1 MPRDRHQR
9 GWVEETGKRV
19 KKWKGHYYVYVALE
33 DGSEVRR
40 HRSVVLGLKSRVRKW
55 EAQQELERVIERE
68 TGSRQSRPDDSVS
81 LEWFVRERY
90 LPMREGSW
98 RSSTKTTNAD
108 LLKHHV
114 RGPLGSYELRELD
127 KFVLQRHL
135 NTLGAEYSFSVVDH
149 VRNFLKSILE
159 EAVEL
164 DYIGKNPARRLVNPE
179 TRRPSRPVLTFEQLR
194 RLLLCLN
201 ERDRLVVLVASVC
214 ALRPGELFALR
225 WRALRDGALEIAET
239 VYRGK
244 VRNVAKTRGSV
255 APVILPEAISLELEA
270 WRLRCGS
277 PPPEALIFPTA
288 NGTPLLK
295 ENFIRRSLKPA
306 GKRAGCEFVN
316 FQALRRTFAT
326 LAHDSGASLKDVQTQ
341 LRHAHAATTADV
353 YTQAIPESVRRA
365 VDAFTRQVLG
375 GPPDRVN

>member
-114 RGPLGSYELRELD
+114 LGPLGSYELRELD

-135 NTLGAEYSFSVVDH
+135 NTLGAAYSFSVVDH

-164 DYIGKNPARRLVNPE
+164 DYIGKNPARKLVNPE
-179 TRRPSRPVLTFEQLR
+179 TRRPVRPVLSFEQLR

-225 WRALRDGALEIAET
+225 WRAFTGDALAISET

-244 VRNVAKTRGSV
+244 VRSVAKTRASV
-255 APVILPEAISLELEA
+255 APVILPEAIALELEA

-288 NGTPLLK
+288 KGTPLLK

-306 GKRAGCEFVN
+306 GKRAGCAFVN